1 MLEPCSNTFYEL
13 LYNGNQEDSIPPK
26 ATLLLRQK
34 LAIKALEEAYGMSWE
49 KQLEYCEG
57 DYESLFEEL
66 QELEE
71 SDRIVEKAGEISYE
85 AYKAGEI

>member
-1 MLEPCSNTFYEL
+1 MIEPCSNTFYEL
-13 LYNGNQEDSIPPK
+13 LHNGNQEDSIPPE

-34 LAIKALEEAYGMSWE
+34 LAVKALEEAYGMSWE

-71 SDRIVEKAGEISYE
+71 SDRIVEMAQGGIQ
-85 AYKAGEI
+85 

>member
-13 LYNGNQEDSIPPK
+13 LYNGNQEDSTPPK

-34 LAIKALEEAYGMSWE
+34 LAVKALEEAYGMSWE

-71 SDRIVEKAGEISYE
+71 SDKIMSLAEEIHHEAYETGEI
-85 AYKAGEI
+85 